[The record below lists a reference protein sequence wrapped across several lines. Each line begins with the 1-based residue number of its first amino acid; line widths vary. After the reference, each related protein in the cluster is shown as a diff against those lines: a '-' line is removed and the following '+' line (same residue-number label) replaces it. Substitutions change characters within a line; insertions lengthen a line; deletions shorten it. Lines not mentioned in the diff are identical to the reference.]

1 MKNSILFLLL
11 FTSVT
16 LSAQK
21 LGGKAPEINLKNV
34 QDSLVSLNS
43 LQGKVVILDFW
54 ASWCGPCV
62 RANKELKKIYN
73 KYQTKGLEIYSV
85 SLDSKETDWKKA
97 ITKQKLNWIQVI
109 DKGDWESPTAV
120 NWGIQAIPT
129 TIILDKKGVIRYFNL
144 SGKTFTNVIE
154 MLLKEN

>member
-1 MKNSILFLLL
+1 MKNSLLFLLL
-11 FTSVT
+11 FSSVA

-54 ASWCGPCV
+54 ASWCGPCI

-73 KYQTKGLEIYSV
+73 KYQAKGLEIYSV
-85 SLDSKETDWKKA
+85 SLDSKESDWKKA
-97 ITKQKLNWIQVI
+97 IAKQKLNWIQVI
-109 DKGDWESPTAV
+109 DKGDWESPTV
-120 NWGIQAIPT
+120 TNWGIQAIPT
-129 TIILDKKGVIRYFNL
+129 TIIIDKKGVIRYFNL